1 MYRKFWFFA
10 YHKDCLMPE
19 YAQIDLFVYKA
30 KIFRNRFVTIGWF
43 NQINYMRGR
52 RQDRILFLIGSS
64 PAGGLFLFLPAELS
78 NIKKQ
83 FESLTCI
90 KGEDTHI
97 ADFPFSGKA
106 VSVPLPFAPL
116 SDSEDSKSY
125 CMQVYP
131 SVLHVRRK
139 EKNHLWRFW
148 WDRPLLPG
156 QYRLSASRA
165 GAWQGFH
172 PCKPSWTVRADDG
185 ACRQIVNQSLGFKI
199 SDWFWHYYLF
209 C

>member
-1 MYRKFWFFA
+1 
-10 YHKDCLMPE
+10 MPE

-64 PAGGLFLFLPAELS
+64 PAGGLFLFLPTELS

-139 EKNHLWRFW
+139 EKNISGASGEIALYFHVSTDYLLLGREL
-148 WDRPLLPG
+148 DRDSIRASLLE
-156 QYRLSASRA
+156 LSAQMTELA
-165 GAWQGFH
+165 G
-172 PCKPSWTVRADDG
+172 K
-185 ACRQIVNQSLGFKI
+185 L
-199 SDWFWHYYLF
+199 
-209 C
+209 

>member
-1 MYRKFWFFA
+1 
-10 YHKDCLMPE
+10 MPE

-30 KIFRNRFVTIGWF
+30 KIFRNQFVTIGWF

-116 SDSEDSKSY
+116 SGSEGSGPY
-125 CMQVYP
+125 CLQVYP
-131 SVLHVRRK
+131 SVLRVRRK
-139 EKNHLWRFW
+139 EKTISGASGEIALYFHVSTDYLLLGREL
-148 WDRPLLPG
+148 DRDSIRASFLE
-156 QYRLSASRA
+156 LSAQMTELA
-165 GAWQGFH
+165 G
-172 PCKPSWTVRADDG
+172 K
-185 ACRQIVNQSLGFKI
+185 L
-199 SDWFWHYYLF
+199 
-209 C
+209 

>member
-1 MYRKFWFFA
+1 
-10 YHKDCLMPE
+10 MPE

-90 KGEDTHI
+90 KEAMSRFEDGSSSRSKKQKSEALCLGLCLQSELI
-97 ADFPFSGKA
+97 LKRIGFFYFSFTY
-106 VSVPLPFAPL
+106 L
-116 SDSEDSKSY
+116 
-125 CMQVYP
+125 
-131 SVLHVRRK
+131 
-139 EKNHLWRFW
+139 
-148 WDRPLLPG
+148 
-156 QYRLSASRA
+156 
-165 GAWQGFH
+165 
-172 PCKPSWTVRADDG
+172 
-185 ACRQIVNQSLGFKI
+185 QIVIAIFVIQ
-199 SDWFWHYYLF
+199 
-209 C
+209 